1 MDATLLKNCQE
12 HTPLPWIYV
21 RGLLRRRTGLRENEQ
36 LPVLKLD
43 QLRVQTD
50 KKHLGKYLKAC
61 GLSPGPSLPVLYP
74 LMVTFPLHMRILTHP
89 AFPLKYVNMLQLR
102 NHVVQYRSIGIHES
116 MDAMCEIL
124 NRRNV
129 MKGLEFDLYT
139 AFSSDGEILWE
150 NINTYFFPG
159 SYGEPAAALPRVSF
173 EPVTKDAPAMTW
185 IMPAKGG
192 FRFALISGDYN
203 GIHYFAPYARM
214 FGFKRDFAHGQFS
227 VLKCLEHLPEIS
239 GDYPVRIDVALKGP
253 VYYSSEV
260 VMKYNPCLTG
270 YRFDLY
276 CGDMKRPCIL
286 GSIRN
291 VEKGSG
297 LISDF

>member
-1 MDATLLKNCQE
+1 MGTLLLRNYQE
-12 HTPLPWIYV
+12 HSPLLWIYV

-36 LPVLKLD
+36 LPVLKLE
-43 QLRVQTD
+43 QVRFQTD

-61 GLSPGPSLPVLYP
+61 GISPGQSLPILYP
-74 LMVTFPLHMRILTHP
+74 FMVTFPLHMRILTHP
-89 AFPLKYVNMLQLR
+89 VFPLKYVNMLQLR
-102 NHVVQYRSIGIHES
+102 NHVIQHRSIGVDEI
-116 MDAMCEIL
+116 MDVSCEII

-129 MKGLEFDLYT
+129 MKGLDFDLYT

-159 SYGEPAAALPRVSF
+159 SYGELSAALPRVSF
-173 EPVTKDAPAMTW
+173 EPVLEDSPAVSWTT
-185 IMPAKGG
+185 PAKGG

-203 GIHYFAPYARM
+203 GIHYIAPYARM
-214 FGFKRDFAHGQFS
+214 FGFKRDFAHGQVS
-227 VLKCLEHLPEIS
+227 VLQCLQHLPEIS
-239 GDYPVRIDVALKGP
+239 VDNPLRIDVALKGP

-260 VMKYNPCLTG
+260 VMKYNPCPKG

-286 GSIRN
+286 GSTRN
-291 VEKGSG
+291 VEKGSA
-297 LISDF
+297 LVWDP